1 MTSSGSV
8 MNLSKLHKVI
18 RDRNLPFK
26 IGAITPGDGN
36 CYLSSIKQN
45 ILHCVS
51 NGTWPSDVPVPASV
65 DELRVMA
72 VNQMISNKSNYV
84 GQNLIDGR
92 LVDGPLTNEQFN
104 SLITSQS
111 KLDAYC
117 DEEGF
122 MVAAVCKVLNVEL
135 TIVLTNITSEILRS
149 GVGGPVQIINKS
161 EDDNNPRL
169 KFSVGFIR
177 DNNQSAGHY
186 QFIFSHPAGE
196 DDTFVMPTESFPPPV
211 RNRGENH
218 ILKFEFALLII
229 LYQVSC

>member
-18 RDRNLPFK
+18 RDRGLPFK
-26 IGAITPGDGN
+26 IGPRTPGDGN
-36 CYLSSIKQN
+36 CYLSSILQN

-51 NGTWPSDVPVPASV
+51 LGTWPSDVPVPTSV
-65 DELRVMA
+65 DEMRVMG
-72 VNQMISNKSNYV
+72 VNHMVANKSNYV
-84 GQNLIDGR
+84 GQKLVEGR

-104 SLITSQS
+104 SLIASQS

-122 MVAAVCKVLNVEL
+122 MVESICQCFNVEL

-177 DNNQSAGHY
+177 NNNQEAGHY
-186 QFIFSHPAGE
+186 QFILRHDAGE
-196 DDTFVMPTESFPPPV
+196 QETFVMPTESFPPPV
-211 RNRGENH
+211 RNRGMNH
-218 ILKFEFALLII
+218 
-229 LYQVSC
+229 V